1 MSEFKSSAGH
11 CALIRAR
18 VESKGEIP
26 GGISTESFII
36 LQEYYIVLDK
46 RIKMLVHSIQR
57 GFLNNS

>member
-11 CALIRAR
+11 SALIRAR

-26 GGISTESFII
+26 GGISSESFIL
-36 LQEYYIVLDK
+36 LQEYYIVLYN
-46 RIKMLVHSIQR
+46 RIACSFYTK